1 LFQTSNVFIGL
12 LGERYGYNPANT
24 DTHHALVESLHA
36 AAAEFPP
43 VGAQMSARSC
53 LAVGRCPPRLSSKH
67 SAEDLAA
74 CQRPTALGAA
84 TLPVVSA
91 TDLEMRLAL
100 MSSTLRPASWFYLRD
115 KYYATELP
123 RAERVLCQSEGAEAY
138 GSERT
143 RAPRASARACT
154 CVCSLRLPRPA
165 PVGTDALCARPTQRT
180 RAYARTPV
188 RVRCS
193 HRGSHAKLEELKE
206 FVQASGRP
214 VRV

>member
-1 LFQTSNVFIGL
+1 MSPLTQAGSDPECPPPTCARAGPVLYRNADWRRHHLKPVLFQTSNVFIGL

-84 TLPVVSA
+84 TLPVC
-91 TDLEMRLAL
+91 
-100 MSSTLRPASWFYLRD
+100 P
-115 KYYATELP
+115 
-123 RAERVLCQSEGAEAY
+123 
-138 GSERT
+138 
-143 RAPRASARACT
+143 
-154 CVCSLRLPRPA
+154 
-165 PVGTDALCARPTQRT
+165 GTP
-180 RAYARTPV
+180 
-188 RVRCS
+188 
-193 HRGSHAKLEELKE
+193 
-206 FVQASGRP
+206 
-214 VRV
+214 